1 MCLSVPVYRRITLCK
16 HCAFALNRQHKILTA
31 NVFLIRG
38 YSGQSHTVWESDWE
52 SNRPFIYHGRAPLC
66 PCACACSYY
75 NGSKLC
81 MTLARFL
88 PFKSCFWEGTAAVR
102 SQTATCAAAAGSGSD
117 RTRHGL
123 VQNIQGTV
131 TLAKNIL
138 VNSAISVWKV
148 RKKNLLRSMCGIL
161 PFLLYFSLT
170 LHAQRIF
177 FKVHTDPDLRPSSV
191 FKQLNLPV
199 LIKGP
204 TVEADLQEA
213 HCVRM

>member
-1 MCLSVPVYRRITLCK
+1 MGEGRKRLESERERRKKGRRHVIEVRIRGEQCCLVFTCFSFLPSQLMCLSVPVYRRITLCK

-102 SQTATCAAAAGSGSD
+102 SQTATCAAAAGWGVRSDEAWAGTEYSGY
-117 RTRHGL
+117 GYL
-123 VQNIQGTV
+123 GQKYLG
-131 TLAKNIL
+131 
-138 VNSAISVWKV
+138 
-148 RKKNLLRSMCGIL
+148 
-161 PFLLYFSLT
+161 
-170 LHAQRIF
+170 
-177 FKVHTDPDLRPSSV
+177 
-191 FKQLNLPV
+191 KQCYQCL
-199 LIKGP
+199 
-204 TVEADLQEA
+204 ES
-213 HCVRM
+213 